1 MLERVAKDLGLVCF
15 RDDEASI
22 SEQETVTL
30 SLGGKVMVVDFEV
43 HRSEGKEE
51 VVRKVKVAYVFKGEQ
66 EFNDRAARKLQ
77 ELFSHEGEG
86 EGEAE
91 EEEKWSGVKEVLREL
106 GELDKRTEREEKD
119 AFEALD
125 ELCEKT
131 EKEFLENS

>member
-1 MLERVAKDLGLVCF
+1 
-15 RDDEASI
+15 
-22 SEQETVTL
+22 
-30 SLGGKVMVVDFEV
+30 MVVDFEV
-43 HRSEGKEE
+43 HRSEGQKE
-51 VVRKVKVAYVFKGEQ
+51 VVKKVKVAYVFKGEQ

-86 EGEAE
+86 EEA